1 MPKGKHGAGGRCR
14 PYTSPN
20 RHETGTGNKFYCLS
34 YCSLSSSKANRF
46 SQKDAI
52 PEVTAEL
59 SCWRFSSNKLCSLT
73 VELHSYLRIPRR
85 ICRQYAKEG
94 IPCSMS
100 SCCPLPGYDHKGL
113 SYCNC
118 TSVSRRR
125 NPAVLSDLYGSD
137 AMTYAAVAQGLRE
150 RKERP
155 PHAIPSSLTI

>member
-1 MPKGKHGAGGRCR
+1 
-14 PYTSPN
+14 
-20 RHETGTGNKFYCLS
+20 
-34 YCSLSSSKANRF
+34 
-46 SQKDAI
+46 
-52 PEVTAEL
+52 
-59 SCWRFSSNKLCSLT
+59 
-73 VELHSYLRIPRR
+73 
-85 ICRQYAKEG
+85 
-94 IPCSMS
+94 MS

-155 PHAIPSSLTI
+155 PHAIPSSLTILQAFESSQHLQRLCWASSRNQFVYVEREENSAGSCFAAEARPHYY